1 MTRTSLGRRSLLA
14 ATFAALAALF
24 LTSAAS
30 AQEVKIKLGTVA
42 PQGSTWHELLKDMAA
57 QWKEASGGKVDLK
70 IYAGG
75 TQGNEGEMVKK
86 LAIGQ
91 LHAASITV
99 VGLRDITPE
108 PQAIGCP
115 GVLDTEEEYDYVIS
129 KMRGELEK
137 VILAKGY
144 VVLNWAEA
152 GFVKIFSKTSR
163 TKVAEYQKGKMFAWN
178 GDPDAEEA
186 WKKAGFR
193 PVLLASTDLIPSLQ
207 TNMVDIVTEPPLY
220 AYTSGFYEKAKYML
234 DLNWGFLNGATV
246 VKRDQWE
253 KIPADLRPK
262 LLAIAEATGAKV
274 QAEVRTKVQESL
286 NQMKAKGLVVLQP
299 ENPAEWKNALAQVQS
314 VVRGKVVSAATFD
327 RVIALRDE
335 FRAAKAAG
343 TTPGAATPAP
353 APAPAPE
360 ATPAPAP
367 AGPAAA
373 EGVKGA
379 GSAAHKKGAGS
390 KHKKA
395 AGSGE

>member
-1 MTRTSLGRRSLLA
+1 MTRSSSGRDPIAIGPLLA
-14 ATFAALAALF
+14 ASLAAL
-24 LTSAAS
+24 LVTSAAS

-42 PQGSTWHELLKDMAA
+42 PQGSTWHELLKEMAA

-75 TQGNEGEMVKK
+75 TQGSEGEMVKK
-86 LAIGQ
+86 LNIGQ

-129 KMRGELEK
+129 KMRGELEQ

-152 GFVKIFSKTSR
+152 GFVKIFSKTPR
-163 TKVAEYQKGKMFAWN
+163 TKLDEYKKGKIFAWN

-186 WKKAGFR
+186 WKRAGLR

-253 KIPADLRPK
+253 KIPADIRPK
-262 LLAIAEATGAKV
+262 LLAIAEATGRKV
-274 QAEVRTKVQESL
+274 QAEVRSKVKESMD
-286 NQMKAKGLVVLQP
+286 QMKAKGLVVLQP
-299 ENPAEWKNALAQVQS
+299 ENLPEWKHALAQVQS

-343 TTPGAATPAP
+343 TTPGAAAAPSPAP
-353 APAPAPE
+353 APDAP
-360 ATPAPAP
+360 
-367 AGPAAA
+367 PAAA
-373 EGVKGA
+373 GEKHAGSGSS
-379 GSAAHKKGAGS
+379 GSAAHHKKGSGS

-395 AGSGE
+395 AGSTE

>member
-1 MTRTSLGRRSLLA
+1 MTRSHSGLTASLAALLA
-14 ATFAALAALF
+14 ALLVS
-24 LTSAAS
+24 SAAS
-30 AQEVKIKLGTVA
+30 AQEVRIKLGTVA
-42 PQGSTWHELLKDMAA
+42 PQGSTWHELLKDMGA
-57 QWKEASGGKVDLK
+57 QWKQVSGGTVDLK

-75 TQGNEGEMVKK
+75 TQGNEGDMVEK
-86 LAIGQ
+86 LNIGR
-91 LHAASITV
+91 LDAASITV

-115 GVLDTEEEYDYVIS
+115 GVLDSEEEYDYVIA
-129 KMRGELEK
+129 KMRPELEAA
-137 VILAKGY
+137 ILAKGY

-152 GFVKIFSKTSR
+152 GFVKIFSKTPR
-163 TKVAEYQKGKMFAWN
+163 TKIEQFRKGKVFAWN
-178 GDPDAEEA
+178 GDPDAEAA
-186 WKKAGFR
+186 WKKAGLQ

-246 VKRDQWE
+246 VKRTQWE

-274 QAEVRTKVQESL
+274 QAEVRSKVKESMG
-286 NQMKAKGLVVLQP
+286 QMVAKGLVVLQP
-299 ENPAEWKNALAQVQS
+299 ENLADWKAALAQVQS

-343 TTPGAATPAP
+343 TTPGAAAP
-353 APAPAPE
+353 APAPGPA

-367 AGPAAA
+367 ADSPAA

-379 GSAAHKKGAGS
+379 GSGEKAAHKKGAGS

-395 AGSGE
+395 AGSGQ